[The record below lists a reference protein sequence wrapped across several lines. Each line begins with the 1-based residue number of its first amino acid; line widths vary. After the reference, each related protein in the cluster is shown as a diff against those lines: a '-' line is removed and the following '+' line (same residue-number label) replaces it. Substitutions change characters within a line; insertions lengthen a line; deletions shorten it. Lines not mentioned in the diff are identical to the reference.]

1 MLTKYHW
8 EQLMERAE
16 TRAEELQQIESS
28 QQPRR
33 PDRLDQT
40 KFEYELATMKV
51 RGNQSRPYVY
61 AFESA
66 AKWTLKTIRKSRD
79 GARLIFTKAG
89 RDSPLIDV
97 TDLSDVAQSAA
108 QLDRRVR
115 FKVGKPAGA
124 TLVTII
130 QEHLANRA

>member
-1 MLTKYHW
+1 
-8 EQLMERAE
+8 
-16 TRAEELQQIESS
+16 
-28 QQPRR
+28 
-33 PDRLDQT
+33 
-40 KFEYELATMKV
+40 MKV

-61 AFESA
+61 AFESTD
-66 AKWTLKTIRKSRD
+66 KWTLKTIRKSRD

-115 FKVGKPAGA
+115 FKAEKPAGA
-124 TLVTII
+124 TLVKII
-130 QEHLANRA
+130 QEHPKFA